1 GRDLGDQLR
10 ATHVAV
16 NRLKGTSLDVQ
27 EITSSCGKRR
37 ADQQLESHVFQMQ
50 TQLGGRNVRPRL
62 SANFLHT
69 GNATSVGITQS
80 LHNQST
86 ESVFLHTEGNI
97 VCVRSKE
104 RKSRE
109 RKVVKDK
116 NEERMRSATLAKSN
130 PKPELLDLN
139 IVLVLHSTFNW
150 SGVGVDT
157 AYPRHGYAVSSLMDT
172 AYWSSE

>member
-1 GRDLGDQLR
+1 MHHQITNSNSAQTG
-10 ATHVAV
+10 HVQNV
-16 NRLKGTSLDVQ
+16 FPHTGRLKGTSLD
-27 EITSSCGKRR
+27 
-37 ADQQLESHVFQMQ
+37 
-50 TQLGGRNVRPRL
+50 TQLAGRNVRPQL

-97 VCVRSKE
+97 VCARSKE

-109 RKVVKDK
+109 RKVVKDNK
-116 NEERMRSATLAKSN
+116 EERMRSATLAKSN

-139 IVLVLHSTFNW
+139 TVLVLHSTFNCC
-150 SGVGVDT
+150 SN
-157 AYPRHGYAVSSLMDT
+157 SLG
-172 AYWSSE
+172 